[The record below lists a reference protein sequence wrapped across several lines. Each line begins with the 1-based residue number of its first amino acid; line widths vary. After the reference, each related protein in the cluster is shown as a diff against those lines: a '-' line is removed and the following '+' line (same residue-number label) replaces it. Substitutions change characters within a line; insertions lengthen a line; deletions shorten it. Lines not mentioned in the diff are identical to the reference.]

1 MAINFN
7 DYLTTEQQRELIS
20 QRISQL
26 AVEAYSH
33 KLNVEL
39 GEVLNDETTINEA
52 NNALTVLSKAIEHL
66 QTLGESDGVS

>member
-1 MAINFN
+1 MAIDFN
-7 DYLTTEQQRELIS
+7 NYLTHDQQQELIN

-26 AVEAYSH
+26 AVEAYGH

-52 NNALTVLSKAIEHL
+52 TNALTILEKAIEHL
-66 QTLGESDGVS
+66 HTLGQK